1 VRAAKVVRRN
11 SLVFWRGWRW
21 SLFLSVLS
29 PVLFL
34 SAMGLGIGALVA
46 RGDPQAFGNAGYV
59 AFFATGM
66 LAATCMQTGAFSATY
81 PVMSRIRWERNYE
94 SMLSTPLGVRDLV
107 VGELSWIA
115 LMLTLQVIPFF
126 SIMIAFGVPFS
137 APGVLV
143 IPVAILLGLACAA
156 PVLAYTATLETDES
170 YSWLFR
176 FVLTPLFLL
185 SGTFFPIDQLP
196 TWAAAVANISPLYH
210 GIELVRGLMLY
221 DLSALS
227 AVWHVAFLLLLLL
240 ISTRVAI
247 RTMTRRLA
255 P

>member
-1 VRAAKVVRRN
+1 
-11 SLVFWRGWRW
+11 
-21 SLFLSVLS
+21 
-29 PVLFL
+29 
-34 SAMGLGIGALVA
+34 MGLGIGGLVA
-46 RGDPQAFGNAGYV
+46 REDSQAFGDAGYV

-126 SIMIAFGVPFS
+126 LIMLAFGVPFS
-137 APGVLV
+137 PSGVLA

-196 TWAAAVANISPLYH
+196 AWGAAVANISPLYH
-210 GIELVRGLMLY
+210 GIELVRGFMLY
-221 DLSALS
+221 ELSALS
-227 AVWHVAFLLLLLL
+227 ATWHVAFLLLLLL
-240 ISTRVAI
+240 ISTKLGI
-247 RTMTRRLA
+247 RTMSSRLA

>member
-1 VRAAKVVRRN
+1 
-11 SLVFWRGWRW
+11 
-21 SLFLSVLS
+21 
-29 PVLFL
+29 
-34 SAMGLGIGALVA
+34 MGLGIGALVA
-46 RGDPQAFGNAGYV
+46 RGAPQAFGDAGYV

-94 SMLSTPLGVRDLV
+94 NMLSTPLGVRDLV
-107 VGELSWIA
+107 AGELSWIA

-126 SIMIAFGVPFS
+126 LIMIAFGVPFS
-137 APGVLV
+137 PFGLLA

-185 SGTFFPIDQLP
+185 SGTFFPIEQLP
-196 TWAAAVANISPLYH
+196 AWGTAVANISPLYH
-210 GIELVRGLMLY
+210 GIELVRGFMLY
-221 DLSALS
+221 ELSALS
-227 AVWHVAFLLLLLL
+227 ATWHVAFLLVLLL
-240 ISTRVAI
+240 ISAKVGI

>member
-1 VRAAKVVRRN
+1 MRAAKVVRRN

-34 SAMGLGIGALVA
+34 SAMGLGIGTLVA
-46 RGDPQAFGNAGYV
+46 REDPQAFGDVGYLS
-59 AFFATGM
+59 FFATGM
-66 LAATCMQTGAFSATY
+66 LAATCMSSGAFSATY
-81 PVMSRIRWERNYE
+81 PVMSRIRWARNYE
-94 SMLSTPLGVRDLV
+94 SMLATPLGIRDVV
-107 VGELSWIA
+107 VGELMWIA
-115 LMLTLQVIPFF
+115 LMLALQAIPFF
-126 SIMIAFGVPFS
+126 WIMVAFGVPFS
-137 APGVLV
+137 ASGMLA
-143 IPVAILLGLACAA
+143 IPVVILLGLACAA

-196 TWAAAVANISPLYH
+196 TWAGAVANISPLYH
-210 GIELVRGLMLY
+210 GIELVRGVMLY
-221 DLSALS
+221 ELGAGAAL
-227 AVWHVAFLLLLLL
+227 WHMAFLLLLLL
-240 ISTRVAI
+240 VSARVAI
-247 RTMTRRLA
+247 GTMTRRLA

>member
-1 VRAAKVVRRN
+1 
-11 SLVFWRGWRW
+11 
-21 SLFLSVLS
+21 
-29 PVLFL
+29 
-34 SAMGLGIGALVA
+34 MGLGIGALVT
-46 RGDPQAFGNAGYV
+46 RGDPQAFGDAGYV

-66 LAATCMQTGAFSATY
+66 LAATCMQSGAFSATY

-137 APGVLV
+137 ASGVLA
-143 IPVAILLGLACAA
+143 IPIAILLGLACAA

-185 SGTFFPIDQLP
+185 SGTFFPIEQLP
-196 TWAAAVANISPLYH
+196 SWGAAVANISPLYH
-210 GIELVRGLMLY
+210 GIELVRGFMLY
-221 DLSALS
+221 ELSALS
-227 AVWHVAFLLLLLL
+227 AIWHVAFLLLLLL
-240 ISTRVAI
+240 ISAKVGI
-247 RTMTRRLA
+247 RTMTSRLA